1 MKHVG
6 SQALLLVQ
14 RHAFFDRR
22 HGRVP
27 RGGLPAM
34 FFGWSLR
41 SGPFAQRSPSCLWA
55 FCSPAFCF
63 RWTDFNTL
71 RDRHAW
77 GLPFCDTLSRNGR
90 RPRTCLGL
98 PVSFFCVDARH
109 VSGFCVLRVMEWV
122 RPWGTGLVCRTRAIA
137 SFKIRSDTALCRFLV
152 VVA

>member
-1 MKHVG
+1 MM
-6 SQALLLVQ
+6 SA
-14 RHAFFDRR
+14 AFAWMDRQCFLGGPSGAA
-22 HGRVP
+22 HLHSGDHPVFGR
-27 RGGLPAM
+27 
-34 FFGWSLR
+34 
-41 SGPFAQRSPSCLWA
+41 

-77 GLPFCDTLSRNGR
+77 GLPFCDTLSRNGG

-122 RPWGTGLVCRTRAIA
+122 RPWGIGLVCRTRAIA
-137 SFKIRSDTALCRFLV
+137 SFKIRSDTVLCRFLV